1 MTHGMCVY
9 VCHVA
14 ALTKIGEYFCQK
26 DEKKFS
32 LRSTT
37 SPSQQLHIIN
47 ECDILN
53 RLKGYVIKFSAMC

>member
-1 MTHGMCVY
+1 MIHGMSVY
-9 VCHVA
+9 VCQVA
-14 ALTKIGEYFCQK
+14 ALTKTGEEFCQK

-37 SPSQQLHIIN
+37 SSSQQRLIII

-53 RLKGYVIKFSAMC
+53 TLKGFVIKFFAVC